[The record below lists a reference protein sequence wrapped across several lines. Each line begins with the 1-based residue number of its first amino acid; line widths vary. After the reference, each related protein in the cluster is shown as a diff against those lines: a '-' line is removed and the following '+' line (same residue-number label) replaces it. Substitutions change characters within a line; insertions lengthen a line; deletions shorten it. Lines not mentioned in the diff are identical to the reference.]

1 MTANES
7 LAAAPV
13 SDLAGIGRFL
23 CVCRTEKKIT
33 VEEAAQEL
41 YLQRRQII
49 ALEEGDFSGF
59 NGPVFVKGY
68 LRACARL
75 YDVDGDRLVKLYDSL
90 LPQQK
95 TYNPVAAIYPEKVIL
110 VSRRSNKNFVFVS
123 AFFVIAVFS
132 CLLWLGYRSWPLVF
146 PSLSGNVPQSVSDVP
161 VQSGN
166 VSEALTIMES
176 MPAKTGSDS
185 TSSIEN
191 AAAIPAE
198 SQSIMMPA
206 ESPVDAVLHVEFIDD
221 CWVQL
226 KADNGK
232 VIHEKVH
239 KKGEVFDMPVKTP
252 LHVWF
257 GRASAV
263 NVSYN
268 GAVVPV
274 PVRPGFQSAQFVLGD
289 EPSSGEIE

>member
-1 MTANES
+1 MTTKES
-7 LAAAPV
+7 LLEAPV

-23 CVCRTEKKIT
+23 RDCRAEKKLT

-41 YLQRRQII
+41 HLQKRQVI
-49 ALEEGDFSGF
+49 ALEEGNFTGF
-59 NGPVFVKGY
+59 NGPAFVKGY

-90 LPQQK
+90 LPQLK
-95 TYNPVAAIYPEKVIL
+95 TYNPVAAISPEKVIL
-110 VSRRSNKNFVFVS
+110 VSRRSNKAFVFVS
-123 AFFVIAVFS
+123 AFFGIAFFS
-132 CLLWLGYRSWPLVF
+132 CLLWLVSHGWPLVF
-146 PSLSGNVPQSVSDVP
+146 SSLPNNASQPVSDAP
-161 VQSGN
+161 AQPDN
-166 VSEALTIMES
+166 IPEALTIMES
-176 MPAKTGSDS
+176 MPAKNGSDPS
-185 TSSIEN
+185 SSIES
-191 AAAIPAE
+191 AAAKPAE
-198 SQSIMMPA
+198 SQSIMMPV

-239 KKGEVFDMPVKTP
+239 KKGEIFDMPVKTP

-289 EPSSGEIE
+289 EPASGEIE